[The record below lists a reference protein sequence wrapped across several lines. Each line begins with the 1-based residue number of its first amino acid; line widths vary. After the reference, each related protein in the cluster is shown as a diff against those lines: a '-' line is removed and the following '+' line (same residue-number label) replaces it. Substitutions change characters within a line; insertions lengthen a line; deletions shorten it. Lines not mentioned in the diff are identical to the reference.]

1 MPSAGRDE
9 PRSAFR
15 AWVAP
20 AALVFAL
27 AFALRLAL
35 LFAGEDRAWPH
46 SLRYEGDAP
55 VWARWAQALERGA
68 PFEFDLPIRTP
79 GVAFALEALGLS
91 AAPFTGAKVLW
102 CALSAATCAG
112 LWSLLARHASR
123 RAAWIAACWL
133 AVSNPALQLAT
144 SLNNEGPYAALL
156 VALLAVHLAA
166 RERPKLALAA
176 LAGVLHGVSALV
188 RAEHLALVG
197 VLALLALGSALRDR
211 AKLRTRAAWWATCVA
226 VLLAVCAPWAWR
238 SHVAAARFNR
248 EAPRL
253 DFERAQPPWSAAAR
267 AELERLPGFAREGN
281 FAFLSHLARQ
291 NGLQRVDAPDVRAY
305 FEREWGYTPE
315 PFPEWTLVSSKAAL
329 DFALANHPDAGG
341 GFSRAALS
349 DGRDAEPEFSLGRP
363 SHLKLYLHG
372 FAVGLESLRSDP
384 SRARANVRAKFAH
397 FVDGVTGGLGADN
410 WPHGP
415 ASLRRAVDLSTP
427 AAPSTLWSA
436 LVAVL
441 CAAGAW
447 CARRTP
453 LGHLLLAVALYKLAL
468 CGAFYGYA
476 RQAAS
481 IGPVWCAFGALA
493 LDPLAARWRS
503 RSSPRAWVLVTAAA
517 AVLALAPAFLA
528 LRPTPLRAELDP
540 RVTRATPEWG
550 PNAFEAPRALQ
561 LAPVKFD

>member
-1 MPSAGRDE
+1 MPPAGRDE
-9 PRSAFR
+9 PRSSLR
-15 AWVAP
+15 AHLAP
-20 AALVFAL
+20 TALVFAL
-27 AFALRLAL
+27 AFALRLAF

-79 GVAFALEALGLS
+79 GVAFALEALGFT
-91 AAPFTGAKVLW
+91 AAPFTAAKVLW

-112 LWSLLARHASR
+112 LWWLLARHASR

-133 AVSNPALQLAT
+133 AVSNSALQLAT
-144 SLNNEGPYAALL
+144 SLNGEGPYAALL

-166 RERPKLALAA
+166 RETPKLAVAA
-176 LAGVLHGVSALV
+176 LAGLLHGASALL
-188 RAEHLALVG
+188 RAEHLALVAAF
-197 VLALLALGSALRDR
+197 ALLSLGGALRGREGLR
-211 AKLRTRAAWWATCVA
+211 ARAAWWGTCAA

-248 EAPRL
+248 EAPRI
-253 DFERAQPPWSAAAR
+253 DYERAQPPWSSAAR
-267 AELERLPGFAREGN
+267 AELEQLPGFAREGN

-315 PFPEWTLVSSKAAL
+315 PIPEWTLVSSKAAL

-372 FAVGLESLRSDP
+372 FAIGLEFLRRDP
-384 SRARANVRAKFAH
+384 PRALANVRAKFER
-397 FVDGVTGGLGADN
+397 FFGGVTAGLGADN

-427 AAPSTLWSA
+427 AAPSTPWGV
-436 LVAVL
+436 LVGVL
-441 CAAGAW
+441 CAVGAW
-447 CARRTP
+447 RARRTA

-503 RSSPRAWVLVTAAA
+503 RSSPRAWTVVVACAAA
-517 AVLALAPAFLA
+517 LALAPAFLA
-528 LRPTPLRAELDP
+528 IRPTPLRAELDP
-540 RVTRATPEWG
+540 SVARATPEWG
-550 PNAFEAPRALQ
+550 ANAFESPSAVR